1 MKKVIHQLLFLLLV
15 VVVAV
20 VSARLS
26 CMTICKMRPPHQDA
40 HDWIHTQLG
49 LTPQQKAAL
58 EILEKPYHEKRSG
71 FEQGLVQ
78 ANKELAEAIRSDG
91 RDSDRVHAAIGKI
104 HSNMGELQML
114 TIGHVFEMKK
124 VLSPGQYQ
132 KLLNFTADALL
143 NIDSLHGAE

>member
-1 MKKVIHQLLFLLLV
+1 MKKIITALLFLLLV

-20 VSARLS
+20 VAARLS
-26 CMTICKMRPPHQDA
+26 CMTICRMRPSHQDA

-49 LTPQQKAAL
+49 LTPQQKSAL
-58 EILEKPYHEKRSG
+58 DILEKPYHEKRNG
-71 FEQGLVQ
+71 FEQELSR

-91 RDSDRVHAAIGKI
+91 KDSERVNAAIGKI

-114 TIGHVFEMKK
+114 TISHVFQMKE
-124 VLSPGQYQ
+124 VLSPEQYQ

-143 NIDSLHGAE
+143 NIDSPHGAE

>member
-1 MKKVIHQLLFLLLV
+1 MKKIISSLVFLLLV
-15 VVVAV
+15 VVVA
-20 VSARLS
+20 AFAAKLS
-26 CMTICKMRPPHQDA
+26 CALKCRMLPAHHDT

-49 LTPQQKAAL
+49 LTPQQKATL
-58 EILEKPYHEKRSG
+58 DILERPYHEKRSG
-71 FEQGLVQ
+71 FEQGLAQ

-114 TIGHVFEMKK
+114 TISHVFEMKE
-124 VLSPGQYQ
+124 VLSPEQYQ

-143 NIDSLHGAE
+143 NIDSPHGGE